1 MKTLSL
7 YTGAMSLAVFLS
19 ILPPARAAAGN
30 QWTGNANLLLGAKA
44 LDKND
49 WEPANEQGEAGVET
63 DFRRRDWPLS
73 VAIDVLGAA
82 GEGKIY
88 DPFFGEAKMQS
99 ETSELCLGVRKVWDG
114 SPSVRPFIGG
124 GISMIKATARVTV
137 LGVTV
142 EDSGSGT
149 GSWLGGGVYWTL
161 GDSFNIG
168 FEFRTSSGKAKL
180 FGQEIKAGGGH
191 GGLLVGYHWGGSAKK
206 KDEDRQER
214 PARVPAYEEP
224 ESGALELEK
233 QKLEIEKQKLDLEKA
248 KFEFE
253 KQKAGGK

>member
-7 YTGAMSLAVFLS
+7 YTAATSFAVFLS
-19 ILPPARAAAGN
+19 MVPPAGAAAEK
-30 QWTGNANLLLGAKA
+30 QWTGNANLLMGAKA
-44 LDKND
+44 LDKTD
-49 WEPANEQGEAGVET
+49 WEPANEQSEAGIET

-82 GEGKIY
+82 GEGKVY
-88 DPFFGEAKMQS
+88 DPFFGEAGMRS
-99 ETSELCLGVRKVWDG
+99 ETSELCLGIRKVWDG

-124 GISMIKATARVTV
+124 GISMLKATARVTV
-137 LGVTV
+137 LGITV

-168 FEFRTSSGKAKL
+168 FEFRASSGKTKL
-180 FGQEIKAGGGH
+180 FGQEIKAGGTH
-191 GGLLVGYHWGGSAKK
+191 GGLLVGYHWGGGAKK
-206 KDEDRQER
+206 KGEDRAES

-224 ESGALELEK
+224 ESGALELER
-233 QKLEIEKQKLDLEKA
+233 QKIEIEKQKLELEKA

-253 KQKAGGK
+253 KRKAGGE